1 MAYEKTYAGRNSLKT
16 PIAATDP
23 TAGGGTARMAKLY
36 GDLGVSPDASS
47 AAIKAGYYSLV
58 KRYHPDT
65 HAGETAEQRIR
76 DINHAYQILGDPAAR
91 AAYDL
96 MLERQRLVAQTRFWR
111 GIAAGAVTFA
121 LTFGSV
127 PLLVLWQ
134 QSRTMHQETT
144 EPAGLAANQQAER
157 TNTSAAEAALP
168 GSGEE
173 ITAAPNLGSFTM
185 PTRRDVADASGPTA
199 GREPTEASANLGQQS
214 EHSRDDRPMLALSD
228 ESHDE
233 SRAFSAPQ
241 PSVTPPLSQGTAR
254 ALQRTK
260 IQGKWQRALA
270 KIRRSSRFLAR
281 PAPGNRA
288 RNYQELRKYVLNN

>member
-1 MAYEKTYAGRNSLKT
+1 
-16 PIAATDP
+16 
-23 TAGGGTARMAKLY
+23 MAKLY
-36 GDLGVSPDASS
+36 SDLGVSPDASS

-91 AAYDL
+91 AAYDFI
-96 MLERQRLVAQTRFWR
+96 LERQRLVAQTRFWR

-134 QSRTMHQETT
+134 QSRTMHQEMTG
-144 EPAGLAANQQAER
+144 PAGLAGNQQAER
-157 TNTSAAEAALP
+157 THTSTAEAALL

-173 ITAAPNLGSFTM
+173 MTPAVDLGSFTT
-185 PTRRDVADASGPTA
+185 TRRDVADAPRPTA
-199 GREPTEASANLGQQS
+199 GREPTERSANLGRQS
-214 EHSRDDRPMLALSD
+214 EHLRDDRPTLALSD
-228 ESHDE
+228 EVHDE
-233 SRAFSAPQ
+233 SRAFGAPLQ
-241 PSVTPPLSQGTAR
+241 PSGTPPLLSPAR

-260 IQGKWQRALA
+260 IQGLVKWQRAFA
-270 KIRRSSRFLAR
+270 KIRRNGPFVAQPAR
-281 PAPGNRA
+281 GNRA

>member
-1 MAYEKTYAGRNSLKT
+1 
-16 PIAATDP
+16 
-23 TAGGGTARMAKLY
+23 MAKLY
-36 GDLGVSPDASS
+36 SDLGVSPDASS

-76 DINHAYQILGDPAAR
+76 EINQAYQILGDPATR

-134 QSRTMHQETT
+134 QSRTMHETT
-144 EPAGLAANQQAER
+144 APADLAANRQAER
-157 TNTSAAEAALP
+157 THTSTAEAALP
-168 GSGEE
+168 GQGEE
-173 ITAAPNLGSFTM
+173 ITPAPNFGSFTT
-185 PTRRDVADASGPTA
+185 PTRGEVADAPGPTA
-199 GREPTEASANLGQQS
+199 GREPAEASANLGRQS
-214 EHSRDDRPMLALSD
+214 ERSQDDGPMLALSD
-228 ESHDE
+228 EAHHA
-233 SRAFSAPQ
+233 SRALGAPPQ
-241 PSVTPPLSQGTAR
+241 SSVAPPLLSPGTAR
-254 ALQRTK
+254 ALQRTR
-260 IQGKWQRALA
+260 IRGLVKWQRALV
-270 KIRRSSRFLAR
+270 KIRRNSLFVAR

-288 RNYQELRKYVLNN
+288 RNYQDLRRYVLNN